1 MGLLPTATLKKKL
14 DDFIFGHL
22 LLIFDSFLLSYF
34 KNPRLSSY
42 GAIKYRAY
50 EICPEARGLQQNA

>member
-14 DDFIFGHL
+14 GDFIFGHL
-22 LLIFDSFLLSYF
+22 FLIFDTFLLSHF
-34 KNPRLSSY
+34 KDPRLSSY

-50 EICPEARGLQQNA
+50 